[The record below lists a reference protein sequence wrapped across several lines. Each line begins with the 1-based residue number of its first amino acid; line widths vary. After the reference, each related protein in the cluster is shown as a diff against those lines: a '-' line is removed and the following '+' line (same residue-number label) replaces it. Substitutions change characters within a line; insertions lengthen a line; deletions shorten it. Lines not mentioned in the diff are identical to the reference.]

1 MIWFVYAIIW
11 IGTCSEIQDDVC
23 PCLFF
28 FWKSAFRSHIP
39 YPTRPLVTTLLLPS
53 TYLFI
58 SFKKKKWR
66 GLLQAFFFSLSESA
80 QSQTRLEMRERRERL
95 FFSLSLSF
103 FLFFPYSSPAVFL
116 PVFFSFLSL
125 GASHV

>member
-1 MIWFVYAIIW
+1 M
-11 IGTCSEIQDDVC
+11 SMS
-23 PCLFF
+23 L

-58 SFKKKKWR
+58 SFKKKNGGGCCKH
-66 GLLQAFFFSLSESA
+66 FFSLSESA

-95 FFSLSLSF
+95 FFFLFLFSF
-103 FLFFPYSSPAVFL
+103 FFPSILLPLFFSQCFSHSLVWVQVMFRMFL
-116 PVFFSFLSL
+116 NLFCFEFKE
-125 GASHV
+125 G